1 MYHMIF
7 FILSIL
13 YSFFSTSLLLKGVS
27 LAFIFVFLFLAIQD
41 KNIKLSYNYAVEGSK
56 NSYTLLFIFI
66 LLGVLSASWFNAG
79 TIPALVYYGA
89 KIVSIKYFY
98 LSIFIVVSVFSFLLG
113 SAFGTVGTIGLVM
126 MSLAKGMGLNEILV
140 AATIISG
147 AYFGDRGSPT
157 SSSANLV
164 ATITRTDIYEN
175 VKEMMKSVW
184 APYILTL
191 LIYIV
196 FYKIDNIDNLDYRQ
210 IEMIKNEFHIS
221 LYVFL
226 PLIALI
232 LLCLF
237 KINIKKG
244 MLISSCL
251 SIFLAIFYQHM
262 DLVKVL
268 KSLILGYKDNSIS
281 ELNEILKGGGV
292 LSMFTAIIMAYLS
305 CSIIKMIEESG
316 VLKKISEKIGEIK
329 KKSTIFLYTMVVSIL
344 TSMIGCSQATTILLT
359 SQIVTNL
366 YEKSGFKKRELAI
379 DLENTSVVI
388 SPMIPWNISV
398 SVPCM
403 MLGVSAIKIL
413 PHCYFLILLPTVVYF
428 FKKFDLIAKKC

>member
-98 LSIFIVVSVFSFLLG
+98 LSIFIVVSIFSFLLG

-126 MSLAKGMGLNEILV
+126 MSLAKGMGLDEILV

-196 FYKIDNIDNLDYRQ
+196 FYKIDNIDTLDYRQ

-251 SIFLAIFYQHM
+251 GIFLAIFYQHI
-262 DLVKVL
+262 DLVKIL
-268 KSLILGYKDNSIS
+268 KSLISGYKDNPIP
-281 ELNEILKGGGV
+281 ELDEILKGGGV

-305 CSIIKMIEESG
+305 CSIIKMIEKSG
-316 VLKKISEKIGEIK
+316 ILKKISEKIGKIT

-359 SQIVTNL
+359 SQIVSNL
-366 YEKSGFKKRELAI
+366 YEKGGFKKKELAI

-428 FKKFDLIAKKC
+428 FKKFDLIAKKY